1 MLAVGDW
8 ELRGHMLQSAE
19 ASAEYDPLA
28 QVRHGNE
35 PVALLYEPFWHA
47 KQLPPSGPEY
57 PGLHLHCIK
66 EEEPRPGEVAKAGHG
81 LHLWAL
87 TLLLYRPASH

>member
-28 QVRHGNE
+28 QVRHGKE
-35 PVALLYEPFWHA
+35 PVAFLYEPFWHA
-47 KQLPPSGPEY
+47 EQLPPSGPQY
-57 PGLHLHCIK
+57 PGLHLHCNK
-66 EEEPRPGEVAKAGHG
+66 EEEPRLEVAKAGHG
-81 LHLWAL
+81 WHL
-87 TLLLYRPASH
+87 